1 MRLELEQDKEFNE
14 QFDLLMENIMHYV
27 KRGLD
32 MNMEQFSESIGLTKS
47 GFYQMIKNRS
57 LKVKTLMQI
66 ASVLD
71 KSIHEL
77 LNKDHTEPNGYNVD
91 FQVDK
96 LTLQVKY
103 QEKLIQTQ
111 DKEIKNLS
119 TLLRKVE

>member
-1 MRLELEQDKEFNE
+1 MSLEQDKEFNE
-14 QFDLLMENIMHYV
+14 QFDLIIENIMHYV
-27 KRGLD
+27 KRDLD

-71 KSIHEL
+71 KSIYEL
-77 LNKDHTEPNGYNVD
+77 LNKDHTASNGFSVD

-119 TLLRKVE
+119 TQLRKVQ